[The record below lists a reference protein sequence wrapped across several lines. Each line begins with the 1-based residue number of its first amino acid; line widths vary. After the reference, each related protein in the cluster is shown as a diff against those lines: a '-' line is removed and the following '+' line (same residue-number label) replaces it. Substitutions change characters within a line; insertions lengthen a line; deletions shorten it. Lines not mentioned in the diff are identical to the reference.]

1 MALYRLLRPVTNAGV
16 HLPVGVVVDY
26 DEPTGRWAE
35 EQGVAVRIVR
45 ETKQDA
51 QLAQRDDFERS
62 PKGEHWVRKDE
73 TTRSDEAHI
82 KELP

>member
-1 MALYRLLRPVTNAGV
+1 MPLYRLLRPVENAGV
-16 HLPVGVVVDY
+16 HLPAGVVVEY
-26 DEPTGRWAE
+26 DEPTGRWVE
-35 EQGVAVRIVR
+35 EQGVAVRIIR

-51 QLAQRDDFERS
+51 QLAKRDDFERS

-73 TTRSDEAHI
+73 TTRSDGAHI